1 MTAAASRNTIPSAAQ
16 FVPAVVASL
25 AYLASL
31 GFLVGFGYAPHTS
44 IGIVLV
50 VAIGILTIFGLISS
64 FRWAVLL
71 DREQGIAR
79 TAARRIRASETT
91 SAATTYIDSL
101 PESWCRSYL
110 LSVAGTDQS
119 VTLEDHAAP
128 GPALVRYL
136 AGAVMLIGLLGTFL
150 GLIDAVAGY
159 ELVLRET
166 TAASTSG
173 SLDVSKIL
181 GGLNRAFVT
190 TTFGIISSLTLSAL
204 HVVYRGRE
212 RALATRIKAFGA
224 SEPLL
229 RSTADNPIA
238 KIIANTVNQLL
249 PAVIREATERL
260 LRAAT
265 ATESA
270 ASSHAA
276 AAERFE
282 RGAITLG
289 EMMTAIERERSS
301 FTTSAA
307 EVAANVSR
315 LNDWHAQAS
324 ATLHSSLTVVEAL
337 ATQLATHDTA
347 ANKQAGDIS
356 SRLAQLRVD
365 LSTAVSTLEGQ
376 MKSSDVERKLEAVR
390 ADLARVLH
398 DLQTIAGN
406 GVQARKG
413 FVDRFFDLF
422 R

>member
-1 MTAAASRNTIPSAAQ
+1 MTDAAPRNAIPSAAQ

-31 GFLVGFGYAPHTS
+31 GFLLGFGYAPHTS

-50 VAIGILTIFGLISS
+50 VAIGVLTTIGIISS
-64 FRWAVLL
+64 VRWAVLL

-79 TAARRIRASETT
+79 KAAQRIRASETT
-91 SAATTYIDSL
+91 SAATTYIESL

-110 LSVAGTDQS
+110 LSVTGADQS

-150 GLIDAVAGY
+150 GLIDAVGGY
-159 ELVLRET
+159 ELVLRKT
-166 TAASTSG
+166 TAASTPG

-212 RALATRIKAFGA
+212 RALATHIKAFAAG
-224 SEPLL
+224 EPLL

-238 KIIANTVNQLL
+238 RIIANTVNQLL

-260 LRAAT
+260 LRAAK
-265 ATESA
+265 ATEGA

-289 EMMTAIERERSS
+289 EMMTAIERERSA
-301 FTTSAA
+301 FTMSAA

-324 ATLHSSLTVVEAL
+324 ATLHSSLTVVETL
-337 ATQLATHDTA
+337 ATQLAAHDTA
-347 ANKQAGDIS
+347 ANKQAADIA
-356 SRLAQLRVD
+356 SRLAQVRAD
-365 LSTAVSTLEGQ
+365 LSAAVSTLEGK
-376 MKSSDVERKLEAVR
+376 MKSSDVESKLEAMR
-390 ADLARVLH
+390 GDLARILR
-398 DLQTIAGN
+398 DLQTIAAN
-406 GVQARKG
+406 PLTPRKG